1 MTHGIR
7 SKTTSLLTTN
17 LLALALVV
25 VCTPALQAQLMFN
38 EVGES
43 RGMLAYETQW
53 GVGAGGAAADF
64 DNDGDIDL
72 FVPTAEDMPHQ
83 LYRNLGDGTFEEI
96 AVAAGVGAT
105 TPARMALW
113 FDYDGDGR
121 LDLLTG
127 SDCWSY
133 STTDLPDCVAGNT
146 YTLYRQVADAQFQDV
161 TEAAGMVD
169 DLINESQ
176 EHRGGM
182 AAGDLNN
189 DGYID
194 VVAGLW
200 RSDTQIWRN
209 NGDGTFTDI
218 RVESGVGGEETG
230 HHWQPVLND
239 FNEDGWLDIFY
250 AIEFIGNELW
260 INQGDETFVNVAVA
274 AGADNAMNDMG
285 VGMGD
290 FDNDGDVDTYV
301 TNVAAADFHNVLMR
315 NESVGDTM
323 MFDEVAEEY
332 TVNDGHFGWGATFFD
347 ADNDGDM
354 DLAAT
359 NGFTD
364 QTDPSVFWRND
375 GGPTVF
381 TEVAAQIG
389 FNDTYWG
396 SALMAADFD
405 RDGLM
410 DMFQV
415 CNGSGA
421 PNEPKLRILENQS
434 TGTTLDNNFLVIK
447 PRMNGPNQRAIG
459 ARVVAEV
466 GGVTMTR
473 VITAGISFGG
483 QEPAEAH
490 FGLGSATQA
499 DKVTIYWPSG
509 QNVVSSLADVS
520 AGQVKTV
527 DLLFADGF
535 ESGNTLSWSATN

>member
-1 MTHGIR
+1 MTYRIR
-7 SKTTSLLTTN
+7 RKTPSLLALSLFTC
-17 LLALALVV
+17 LALALA
-25 VCTPALQAQLMFN
+25 PALQAQLMFG
-38 EVGES
+38 EVGEAL
-43 RGMLAYETQW
+43 GMQTYETQW
-53 GVGAGGAAADF
+53 GVAAGGAAADF
-64 DNDGDIDL
+64 DDDGDIDI
-72 FVPTAEDMPHQ
+72 FIPTAEGMTHQ
-83 LYRNLGDGTFEEI
+83 LYRNNGDGTFEEI
-96 AVAAGVGAT
+96 AVAAGVGVT

-127 SDCWSY
+127 SDCWGY
-133 STTDLPDCVAGNT
+133 STTDLGPCVAGNT
-146 YTLYRQVADAQFQDV
+146 YNLYRQVADAQFQDV
-161 TEAAGMVD
+161 TVAAGMVD
-169 DLINESQ
+169 DLINENQ

-182 AAGDLNN
+182 AAGDINN
-189 DGYID
+189 DGYLD

-200 RSDTQIWRN
+200 RGDTQIWRN

-218 RVESGVGGEETG
+218 RVASGVGGEETG
-230 HHWQPVLND
+230 HHWMPVLND
-239 FNEDGWLDIFY
+239 FDEDGWIDIFY

-260 INQGDETFVNVAVA
+260 MNQGNETFVNVAPQ

-301 TNVAAADFHNVLMR
+301 TNVTAGGFHNVLMR
-315 NESVGDTM
+315 NESVGGTM
-323 MFDEVAEEY
+323 MFDEASVEY
-332 TVNDGHFGWGATFFD
+332 NIFDGHFGWGATFFD

-364 QTDPSVFWRND
+364 QTDPSVFFRND

-381 TEVAAQIG
+381 TEVAAQVG

-405 RDGLM
+405 RDGFM
-410 DMFQV
+410 DMLQV
-415 CNGSGA
+415 CNGTGS
-421 PNEPKLRILENQS
+421 PNEPKLRILDNQS
-434 TGTTLDNNFLVIK
+434 TGATLANNHLVIK
-447 PRMNGPNQRAIG
+447 PRMNGPNRRAIG
-459 ARVVAEV
+459 ARVIAEV
-466 GGVTMTR
+466 GPVTMTR
-473 VITAGISFGG
+473 VITAGISFAG

-490 FGLGSATQA
+490 FGLGAATKA
-499 DKVTIYWPSG
+499 DNVTIIWPSG
-509 QNVVSSLADVS
+509 QRVVSSLADVS

-535 ESGNTLSWSATN
+535 ESGDISAW